1 MVVCLAVRITKT
13 REKASGNV
21 TMPALFIGD
30 SKYDY
35 QAASRAGLDFV
46 FLSDWTEVA
55 DWQAYCQAQQIEVL
69 PNLAALLE

>member
-1 MVVCLAVRITKT
+1 
-13 REKASGNV
+13 
-21 TMPALFIGD
+21 MPALFIGD

-35 QAASRAGLDFV
+35 QAASQAGLDFV

-55 DWQAYCQAQQIEVL
+55 DWQAYCQAQHIEVL